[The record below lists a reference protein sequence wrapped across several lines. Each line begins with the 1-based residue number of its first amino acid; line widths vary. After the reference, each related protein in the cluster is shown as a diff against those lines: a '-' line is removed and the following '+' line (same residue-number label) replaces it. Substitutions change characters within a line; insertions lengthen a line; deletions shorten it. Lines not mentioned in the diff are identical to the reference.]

1 MRVSHIRSKPFRY
14 RPRCRGVSHEEPD
27 FASFYAQSRDDCL
40 RTVLATV
47 GDVDTAQDLIAE
59 AFARA
64 WASWRKVSRHPAP
77 RAWMVRTALN
87 AGVSSWRK
95 HRRDQPLLG
104 EDRVA
109 AAADGLV
116 VPIGRELLAALQRL
130 PERQRQVIALRIF
143 LGLDTAGT
151 ARALGIAPGTVEAHL
166 SRGLA
171 TLRDELPALQEQE
184 NL

>member
-1 MRVSHIRSKPFRY
+1 MGRATRSSWSPVRISVAGQQLGNRAAPGMRVSHIRSKPFRY

-40 RTVLATV
+40 RTVLASV
-47 GDVDTAQDLIAE
+47 GDLDTAQDLIAE

-77 RAWMVRTALN
+77 RAWVVRTALN

-95 HRRDQPLLG
+95 RRRDQPLLG

-109 AAADGLV
+109 ADADGLA
-116 VPIGRELLAALQRL
+116 VPMGRELLAALQRL
-130 PERQRQVIALRIF
+130 PER
-143 LGLDTAGT
+143 
-151 ARALGIAPGTVEAHL
+151 
-166 SRGLA
+166 
-171 TLRDELPALQEQE
+171 
-184 NL
+184 